1 MFDGQAIGIMQ
12 QDRNPTGKNVLA
24 ALLLALLPAL
34 AGAQTRDLRLPISL
48 DADSTAYDGK
58 SSMLMFQ
65 GLRLSQGSIGI
76 VADEGRATQLDF
88 EDSVWHFSGNVV
100 IDVENGHMESDAADL
115 EFSGYQLRLATI
127 TGSPATFE
135 MRRPGSEDATYAEAA
150 RLVYNFDD
158 GIVEFSGEATITEGG
173 NQISSSYLVYNIR
186 EQRINAS
193 SGGEGDPRVRITY
206 TPGAAD
212 ETAGTPEAQSEEPSA
227 EPPRESPQEPPPEAS
242 REVPEEPQDG
252 SGGEPG

>member
-1 MFDGQAIGIMQ
+1 MVGGQAIGIMR
-12 QDRNPTGKNVLA
+12 QDRNPTRKNVLA
-24 ALLLALLPAL
+24 GVLLLLLPVL
-34 AGAQTRDLRLPISL
+34 AVGQTRDLRLPISL

-88 EDSVWHFSGNVV
+88 EDSVWHFSGNVI

-115 EFSGYQLRLATI
+115 DFSGYQLRLATI

-135 MRRPGSEDATYAEAA
+135 MRRPGSEDATYAEAG
-150 RLVYNFDD
+150 RLVYNFDE
-158 GIVEFSGEATITEGG
+158 GIVEFSGDATITEGG

-212 ETAGTPEAQSEEPSA
+212 ETAPPPEPQSDQTPSESTR
-227 EPPRESPQEPPPEAS
+227 EPPREAPEQ
-242 REVPEEPQDG
+242 PDEPQDG
-252 SGGEPG
+252 SGGEPGG